1 MAMNIKNIDEILCDD
16 GFLAWYFKTDQ
27 AKIVFWDNLIKND
40 PEQKKLV
47 DEAVEILEALKIK
60 EGGTAI
66 DPDKAESRLFER
78 INQINPRS
86 TAQLVPLKSRPQLLR
101 WIAAAIILVTV
112 GFGLYKY
119 FQPGK
124 PVIETSYA
132 EIRKES
138 LPDGSQVI
146 LNANSEVTYGKSWGK
161 GKDREVWVKG
171 EAFFQVEKTPQKSRF
186 VVHTGHFDIIVTG
199 TEFNVVN
206 RNEKTNVLL
215 KEGSVLIRTS
225 NGTETS
231 MKPGDFIEFAN
242 DRLQEK
248 PAKDIQVLAWKD
260 RKFIFEKTP
269 IKEVGASIRDLYGVN
284 VRFENDA
291 IAKDSIS
298 GILPNDNLDIF
309 LQSLET
315 AKNYEIIKTDQDILI
330 KIRRR

>member
-1 MAMNIKNIDEILCDD
+1 MAMNIKNIDELLCDD

-27 AKIVFWDNLIKND
+27 TKIVFWDNLIKND

-47 DEAVEILEALKIK
+47 DEAVAIIKAIKIR

-66 DPDKAESRLFER
+66 DTDKAESRLFER
-78 INQINPRS
+78 INQVNLHPMAS
-86 TAQLVPLKSRPQLLR
+86 LVRLEARRKLLR
-101 WIAAAIILVTV
+101 WVAAAIILVTV
-112 GFGLYKY
+112 GFGLYKF

-124 PVIETSYA
+124 PIIETSFA

-138 LPDGSQVI
+138 LPDGSQVT
-146 LNANSEVTYGKSWGK
+146 LNANSEVTYGRSWGK
-161 GKDREVWVKG
+161 GNDREVWVKG

-186 VVHTGHFDIIVTG
+186 VVHTGQLDIIVTG

-225 NGTETS
+225 NGTETL
-231 MKPGDFIEFAN
+231 MKPGDFVEFAN
-242 DRLQEK
+242 DRLQKK

-269 IKEVGASIRDLYGVN
+269 MKEVGASIRELYGFN
-284 VRFENDA
+284 VRFGDVA
-291 IAKDSIS
+291 VATDSIS
-298 GILPNDNLDIF
+298 GILPNDNLDVF

-315 AKNYEIIKTDQDILI
+315 TQNYEIIKADQDILI
-330 KIRRR
+330 RTRRR

>member
-1 MAMNIKNIDEILCDD
+1 MAMNIKNIDELLCDD

-27 AKIVFWDNLIKND
+27 TKIVFWDNLIKND

-47 DEAVEILEALKIK
+47 DEAIEILEAIKIK
-60 EGGTAI
+60 EGGTEL
-66 DPDKAESRLFER
+66 DPGKAESRLFER
-78 INQINPRS
+78 INQITPRS
-86 TAQLVPLKSRPQLLR
+86 MAQLVPLKGRPQLLR
-101 WIAAAIILVTV
+101 WVAAAIILVTV
-112 GFGLYKY
+112 GLGLYKY

-138 LPDGSQVI
+138 LPDGSQVT
-146 LNANSEVTYGKSWGK
+146 LNANSEITYGRSWGK
-161 GKDREVWVKG
+161 GNDREVWVKG

-215 KEGSVLIRTS
+215 REGSVLIRTS
-225 NGTETS
+225 NGTETV
-231 MKPGDFIEFAN
+231 MKPGDYVEFAN
-242 DRLQEK
+242 DRLQQK

-269 IKEVGASIRDLYGVN
+269 IKEVGASIRDLYGMN

-291 IAKDSIS
+291 IATDSIS

-315 AKNYEIIKTDQDILI
+315 AQNYEIIKTDQDILI
-330 KIRRR
+330 KKRRR

>member
-1 MAMNIKNIDEILCDD
+1 
-16 GFLAWYFKTDQ
+16 
-27 AKIVFWDNLIKND
+27 
-40 PEQKKLV
+40 
-47 DEAVEILEALKIK
+47 
-60 EGGTAI
+60 
-66 DPDKAESRLFER
+66 
-78 INQINPRS
+78 
-86 TAQLVPLKSRPQLLR
+86 
-101 WIAAAIILVTV
+101 
-112 GFGLYKY
+112 
-119 FQPGK
+119 
-124 PVIETSYA
+124 
-132 EIRKES
+132 
-138 LPDGSQVI
+138 
-146 LNANSEVTYGKSWGK
+146 
-161 GKDREVWVKG
+161 
-171 EAFFQVEKTPQKSRF
+171 
-186 VVHTGHFDIIVTG
+186 
-199 TEFNVVN
+199 
-206 RNEKTNVLL
+206 
-215 KEGSVLIRTS
+215 
-225 NGTETS
+225 

>member
-1 MAMNIKNIDEILCDD
+1 MAMNIKNIDELLCDD

-27 AKIVFWDNLIKND
+27 TKIVFWDNLIKND

-47 DEAVEILEALKIK
+47 DEAVEILETIKIK
-60 EGGTAI
+60 EDRTAI
-66 DPDKAESRLFER
+66 DTNKAESRLFER
-78 INQINPRS
+78 INQIP
-86 TAQLVPLKSRPQLLR
+86 AQLVPLKGRRQLLQ
-101 WIAAAIILVTV
+101 WVAAAIILVTV

-138 LPDGSQVI
+138 LPDGSQVT
-146 LNANSEVTYGKSWGK
+146 LNANSEVTYGRSWGK
-161 GKDREVWVKG
+161 GNDREVWVKG
-171 EAFFQVEKTPQKSRF
+171 EAFFQVEKTPQKNRF

-206 RNEKTNVLL
+206 RNEKMNVLL

-231 MKPGDFIEFAN
+231 MKPGDFVEFTN
-242 DRLQEK
+242 DRLQKK

-269 IKEVGASIRDLYGVN
+269 IKEVGASIRDLYGLN

-291 IAKDSIS
+291 IATDSIS

-315 AKNYEIIKTDQDILI
+315 AQNYEIIKTDQDILI
-330 KIRRR
+330 KKRRR